1 MTDKITLNSL
11 ATFDNSIINSVN
23 TNNATIVSAMDNTLS
38 RDGTTPNQMAA
49 TLDMNSNNIINLLS
63 ITFAGLVTT
72 DPHVSGQVWNNSG
85 VLTVS
90 AG

>member
-1 MTDKITLNSL
+1 MTDKVTLLNL
-11 ATFDNSIINSVN
+11 ATFDNSILSNVN
-23 TNNATIVSAMDNTLS
+23 TNSAAITTAMDNTLS

-49 TLDMNSNNIINLLS
+49 NLDMNSHNIINLLS
-63 ITFAGLVTT
+63 ITFAGLVTA
-72 DPHVSGQVWNNSG
+72 DPHVAGQVWNNSG